1 MSADRLMPTV
11 PDMDNAVPTTAL
23 TQPTHDIA
31 SFAERDLRWRR
42 LSEAAQQE
50 GYDVLLFAAADYRGH
65 KGSVRY
71 VSGYN
76 PCHRYGYAVMFPG
89 DEPIVVLPQNL
100 EADRRPSHGWVS
112 DYRTPYHL
120 GTGLAEVLGSR
131 GDAPHVGI
139 VGLRQVMKIEDYLAI
154 QEKLPKAKLSDAG
167 DMFSRVRAVKS
178 PAEQLAVRES
188 AYILDACFDRLLEIS
203 RPGMTEQQVAAEM
216 FRVGSALGGQDP
228 LFLTMYAEVDGN
240 DARPTFGQ
248 PENRVLGVNDVFT
261 FSYEIVGPNG
271 YWTELSRM
279 VTFAKPTGAV
289 VEIAEAVAAGI
300 EAADGALTPGTPF
313 ADVQRDVIAAVEAR
327 GAKSAYWSG
336 HGMGLDVLEEPWVG
350 LDVVEDES
358 AAGAVVAA
366 APGQVLAL
374 HPTLWNADSQVMG
387 YMSDSYI
394 LTDTGA
400 EKLSKHPTRIHQI
413 S

>member
-1 MSADRLMPTV
+1 MN
-11 PDMDNAVPTTAL
+11 NAVPTTSL
-23 TQPTHDIA
+23 IQPTHDIT
-31 SFAERDLRWRR
+31 SFSERDHRWKRI
-42 LSEAAQQE
+42 SDAAREE

-71 VSGYN
+71 ISGYN
-76 PCHRYGYAVMFPG
+76 PCHRYAYAVMFPG
-89 DEPIVVLPQNL
+89 EEPIVVLPQNL
-100 EADRRPSHGWVS
+100 EADRRPRHEWVS
-112 DYRTPYHL
+112 QYRTPYNL
-120 GTGLAEVLGSR
+120 GSGLAEALGSR
-131 GDAPHVGI
+131 GNSPHVGI

-154 QEKLPKAKLSDAG
+154 QELLPNAKLSDAG
-167 DMFSRVRAVKS
+167 PMFSRVRATKS

-188 AYILDACFDRLLEIS
+188 AYILDACFDRLLEIA

-228 LFLTMYAEVDGN
+228 LYLTMYAEITGN
-240 DARPTFGQ
+240 DARATFGQ
-248 PENRVLGVNDVFT
+248 PEDRILGVNDVFT

-279 VTFAKPTGAV
+279 VTFARPSSAV
-289 VEIAEAVAAGI
+289 AEIADTVAAGI
-300 EAADGALTPGTPF
+300 EAAQANLIPGTPF
-313 ADVQRDVIAAVEAR
+313 SDTQRAVIEAVEAR

-358 AAGAVVAA
+358 STGAVTVAA
-366 APGQVLAL
+366 DGQVLAL

-387 YMSDSYI
+387 YMSDSYVVVGG
-394 LTDTGA
+394 TA
-400 EKLSKHPTRIHQI
+400 EKLSKHPTQLHQI